1 MLHKIISKSCVA
13 CGTPNNLLELQN
25 VSLQF
30 LKCKWWE
37 TTVCTDYFCSVY
49 CILNVICCRMLSFG
63 GDVREYFLLNCSESS
78 PACCP
83 LLLLGCPFAAGLMC
97 SEQQCVL
104 GVYFVAVC
112 PCTFEPEGPR
122 KLRKSTVFLLT
133 ICSICLLCFMFL
145 GGFFSPNSYTFLK

>member
-1 MLHKIISKSCVA
+1 M
-13 CGTPNNLLELQN
+13 
-25 VSLQF
+25 
-30 LKCKWWE
+30 
-37 TTVCTDYFCSVY
+37 CTDYSCSVY

-83 LLLLGCPFAAGLMC
+83 LLLLGCPFTAGLLC

-133 ICSICLLCFMFL
+133 ICSICLLCFYVLGWVFFPEFL
-145 GGFFSPNSYTFLK
+145 DFLEIVTAKTLSSLLSESSASISSLYPVVLHM